1 MRWGGLRCVAA
12 SRRAASSPVG
22 CLAALLGPP
31 RASAGRRSSRRGS
44 GRWVGWRSNADRRS
58 RRIASPPARLD
69 GVPLRTFASR
79 LQKYILVP
87 WSAGTVRAEGF
98 AVPSVCAT
106 GPPCR
111 LRRHF
116 SSLPAGK
123 DQRLGATPGDE
134 PVGAA
139 TCRPTTPAQRP
150 PEPSFATRPDA
161 KRFPARTTSGSRRPI
176 ARHRRLPPA
185 EVRVHSFRFDLPARY

>member
-134 PVGAA
+134 PVGAEKAFALARQSRLIPIVA
-139 TCRPTTPAQRP
+139 TQSISSLRAVLGQSEAWRTLLQTLRTQIASTLCGQV
-150 PEPSFATRPDA
+150 
-161 KRFPARTTSGSRRPI
+161 ARI
-176 ARHRRLPPA
+176 
-185 EVRVHSFRFDLPARY
+185 V